1 MILGAYSQRILW
13 DSCRG
18 NKMIKFYYCK
28 EEDMEQLK
36 TVKLLKTEVNIKQ
49 NEVDLAIKNIILLS
63 ISLEI

>member
-1 MILGAYSQRILW
+1 
-13 DSCRG
+13 
-18 NKMIKFYYCK
+18 MIKFYYCK